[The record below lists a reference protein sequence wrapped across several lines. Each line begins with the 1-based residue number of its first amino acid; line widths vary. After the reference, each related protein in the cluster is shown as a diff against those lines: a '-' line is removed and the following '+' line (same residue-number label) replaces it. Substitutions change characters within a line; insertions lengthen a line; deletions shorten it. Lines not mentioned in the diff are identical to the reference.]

1 MRSDMNTPWY
11 QYAFAPAASID
22 LTACTAVLPLP
33 GLAVLGLDGPESMK
47 FLQGQTTADFR
58 KAEEGQVLP
67 GAICSLKGRV
77 LFSFVAIPDG
87 GNVQLVMPADQIDA
101 ALTHLKKYAVF
112 SKTQLADAR
121 AGHALLGVAGPGA
134 DALVQQ
140 LAGTVPAAD
149 RASHG
154 NDGSWAIRRGHAR
167 FLVALPAATL
177 ATQWPALS
185 AQAVVATEELWWAE
199 EIRAG
204 QATVS
209 AATRDHFQPQ
219 ELNFHATGA
228 VSYDKGCYTGQEV
241 VARLYFRGRLKQR
254 LYHLRSQAPA
264 DGQAI
269 FAAGHHVGDVVMQA
283 SDGNVLELLAVVK
296 NEAVRGGGLTLG
308 ENGPPLSLQ
317 ALPYALPADKEE

>member
-1 MRSDMNTPWY
+1 MRSDMNTPWH
-11 QYAFAPAASID
+11 PLTLTPEVSVD
-22 LTACTAVLPLP
+22 LTARTAVLPLP
-33 GLAVLGLDGPESMK
+33 GLAVLALEGPESMK

-58 KAEEGQVLP
+58 EAEKGQVLP

-77 LFSFVAIPDG
+77 LFSFVAVPDG

-121 AGHALLGVAGPGA
+121 AGSALLGMAGPGA
-134 DALVQQ
+134 EALVQQ
-140 LAGTVPAAD
+140 LTGSVPAPGL
-149 RASHG
+149 ASHG
-154 NDGSWAIRRGHAR
+154 PDGSWAIRRGDAR

-177 ATQWPALS
+177 AAQWPALS
-185 AQAVVATEELWWAE
+185 SQAVVAPGELWWAE

-209 AATRDHFQPQ
+209 AATRDLFQPQ
-219 ELNFHATGA
+219 ELNFHVTGA
-228 VSYDKGCYTGQEV
+228 VSYEKGCYTGQEV

-254 LYHLRSQAPA
+254 LYHLHCETPA
-264 DGQAI
+264 DGSAI

-283 SDGNVLELLAVVK
+283 HDGTALELLAVVK
-296 NEAVRGGGLTLG
+296 NEAVRNGGLTLG
-308 ENGPPLSLQ
+308 ENGPALTLQ